1 MKKSDLLTT
10 ICTGVALGNILIL
23 IFWIY
28 IGFVAADTTHLVIGL
43 INVLVFSI
51 GFDILRNDYKEDKIN

>member
-1 MKKSDLLTT
+1 MKKSDLITT
-10 ICTGVALGNILIL
+10 ICTGVALGNILVL
-23 IFWIY
+23 IFWSY

-51 GFDILRNDYKEDKIN
+51 GFDILRNDYKEDKKN

>member
-1 MKKSDLLTT
+1 MKKSDLITT

-51 GFDILRNDYKEDKIN
+51 GFDVLRNDYKEDKIN

>member
-23 IFWIY
+23 IFWVY
-28 IGFVAADTTHLVIGL
+28 IGFIAADTTHLAIGL

-51 GFDILRNDYKEDKIN
+51 GFDVLRNDYKEDEKN

>member
-51 GFDILRNDYKEDKIN
+51 GFDILRNDYKEDEKN

>member
-1 MKKSDLLTT
+1 MKKSDLITT
-10 ICTGVALGNILIL
+10 ICTGVAFGNILIL

-51 GFDILRNDYKEDKIN
+51 GFDILRNDYKEDEKD

>member
-1 MKKSDLLTT
+1 MKKSDLTT
-10 ICTGVALGNILIL
+10 IICTGVALGNILIL
-23 IFWIY
+23 IFWVY

>member
-10 ICTGVALGNILIL
+10 ICTGVAFGNILIL

-28 IGFVAADTTHLVIGL
+28 IGFVVADTTHLVIGL

>member
-51 GFDILRNDYKEDKIN
+51 GFDILRNEYKEGEKN

>member
-23 IFWIY
+23 IFWVY

-51 GFDILRNDYKEDKIN
+51 GFDILRNDYKEDEKN

>member
-1 MKKSDLLTT
+1 MKKSDLITI

>member
-1 MKKSDLLTT
+1 MKKSDLITT
-10 ICTGVALGNILIL
+10 ICTGVALGNILVL

>member
-10 ICTGVALGNILIL
+10 ICTGVAFGNILIL
-23 IFWIY
+23 IYWVY
-28 IGFVAADTTHLVIGL
+28 IGFIAADTTHLVIGL

-51 GFDILRNDYKEDKIN
+51 GFDILRNEYKEGEKN

>member
-1 MKKSDLLTT
+1 MKKSDLITT
-10 ICTGVALGNILIL
+10 ICTGVAFGNILIL

-43 INVLVFSI
+43 INVLVISI

>member
-1 MKKSDLLTT
+1 MKKSDLITT

-23 IFWIY
+23 IFWVY

-51 GFDILRNDYKEDKIN
+51 GFDILRNEYKEGEIN

>member
-1 MKKSDLLTT
+1 MKKSDLITT
-10 ICTGVALGNILIL
+10 ICTGVALGNILIW
-23 IFWIY
+23 IFWIN

-51 GFDILRNDYKEDKIN
+51 GFDILRNEYKEDKIN

>member
-1 MKKSDLLTT
+1 MKKSDLITT
-10 ICTGVALGNILIL
+10 ICTGVAFGNILIL
-23 IFWIY
+23 IFCIY

-51 GFDILRNDYKEDKIN
+51 GLDILRNDYKEDEKN

>member
-1 MKKSDLLTT
+1 MKKSDLITT

-28 IGFVAADTTHLVIGL
+28 IGFAAADTTHLVIGL
-43 INVLVFSI
+43 INVLVFNI
-51 GFDILRNDYKEDKIN
+51 GFNILRNEYKEGEKN

>member
-51 GFDILRNDYKEDKIN
+51 GFDILRNDYKEDKRN

>member
-1 MKKSDLLTT
+1 MKKSDLITT
-10 ICTGVALGNILIL
+10 ICTGVALGNILVL

-51 GFDILRNDYKEDKIN
+51 GFDILRNDYKEDEKN

>member
-1 MKKSDLLTT
+1 MKKSDLITI

-23 IFWIY
+23 IFWVY

-51 GFDILRNDYKEDKIN
+51 GFDILRNDYKEDEKN

>member
-1 MKKSDLLTT
+1 MKKSDLITI
-10 ICTGVALGNILIL
+10 ICTGVALGNILVL

>member
-1 MKKSDLLTT
+1 MKKSDLITT
-10 ICTGVALGNILIL
+10 ICTGVALGNILVL

-51 GFDILRNDYKEDKIN
+51 GFDVLRNDYKEDEKN

>member
-1 MKKSDLLTT
+1 MTT
-10 ICTGVALGNILIL
+10 ICTGVAFGNILIL
-23 IFWIY
+23 IFWVY

-51 GFDILRNDYKEDKIN
+51 GFDILRNEYKEDKKTASMPR